1 MTTRILIAVV
11 GIAPLMLVNCG
22 GGASGPAPSTQTI
35 GERPGARDVQ
45 VGADTLP
52 VIPRDEV
59 QKSQSGAVFQR
70 VANTDIEVVYDRPV
84 ARGRDEHSGL
94 GRRVVL
100 LDTTIGHFH
109 PVDAVVQSCLLY
121 TSPSPRD

>member
-1 MTTRILIAVV
+1 MTMRTLLALV

-45 VGADTLP
+45 AGADTLP
-52 VIPRDEV
+52 IIPRDEV

-70 VANTDIEVVYDRPV
+70 VANTDIEVSTTGLSPVGVTFSAALSLTTRCGIQVRMMRPLC
-84 ARGRDEHSGL
+84 RS
-94 GRRVVL
+94 VV
-100 LDTTIGHFH
+100 T
-109 PVDAVVQSCLLY
+109 
-121 TSPSPRD
+121 